1 MFTKRNIVL
10 NLTLRNLD
18 SVDLGGDQ
26 ESAFLTGFP
35 GDSKASLL
43 CATWRNFCRELSW
56 SKKIIDDFYTGLIY
70 MNPKQ

>member
-35 GDSKASLL
+35 KASLL
-43 CATWRNFCRELSW
+43 CAT
-56 SKKIIDDFYTGLIY
+56 
-70 MNPKQ
+70 

>member
-1 MFTKRNIVL
+1 MLTKRNVVL

-35 GDSKASLL
+35 GDSKASSL
-43 CATWRNFCRELSW
+43 CATLRNSSVKNR
-56 SKKIIDDFYTGLIY
+56 IGLR
-70 MNPKQ
+70 N

>member
-1 MFTKRNIVL
+1 MFTKRNVVL
-10 NLTLRNLD
+10 NLSLRNLD

-43 CATWRNFCRELSW
+43 CAT
-56 SKKIIDDFYTGLIY
+56 
-70 MNPKQ
+70 